1 MVLLVWRLRALVFIH
16 GRRDFDIY
24 LVIKVKGGGICFNFD
39 SDTKIKDGKREINRA
54 PMDHKNY

>member
-1 MVLLVWRLRALVFIH
+1 LVFIH